1 MTVITAALCQKKVR
15 GSPRGVR
22 VDGIEE
28 TGWRSGGRHCGICTV
43 GTDNSAAMTRMLH
56 FN

>member
-22 VDGIEE
+22 VDGGEE
-28 TGWRSGGRHCGICTV
+28 TGVLQSGGATV
-43 GTDNSAAMTRMLH
+43 TFAQWGPTIAPS
-56 FN
+56 